1 MENEGNDTVDSA
13 TLLPALRAG
22 LTKGLRGTVWMLKI
36 LLPCSFLTFIIEAS
50 GLLSHLDFLLAPAM
64 GFLSLPPE
72 ATLPLLAGLLAGIYG
87 AVAALAVLDLNLTAT
102 ILVAVFLLI
111 SHNLIQEGVVQ
122 ARSGLNFFK
131 ATVTRL
137 AASVATVLVL
147 ARLLPESAALAP
159 AMAAPSQAATPF
171 GVLLRAWI
179 WDTGILS
186 LKIFAIIS
194 AMMVVMELLRVL
206 RVIPLL
212 ARMLRP
218 VLWLMGLSPRVGVL
232 WLTAAVFGL
241 TYGAAVIVE
250 EAREGHFHKDE
261 IEHLQLSIG
270 INHAL
275 IEDPAIFLALGI
287 PALWLWGPRLLAAL
301 VTVHCHRL
309 WAGWRTHQRRRLQTK
324 AIAGS

>member
-1 MENEGNDTVDSA
+1 
-13 TLLPALRAG
+13 
-22 LTKGLRGTVWMLKI
+22 MLKI
-36 LLPCSFLTFIIEAS
+36 LLPCSLLTFLIDAG
-50 GLLSHLDFLLAPAM
+50 GLLTHLDFLLAPSM
-64 GFLSLPPE
+64 GFLHLPPE
-72 ATLPLLAGLLAGIYG
+72 AALPLTAGLLAGIYG
-87 AVAALAVLDLNLTAT
+87 AVAALAVLDLSLTET

-111 SHNLIQEGVVQ
+111 SHNLIQEGIVQ

-137 AASVATVLVL
+137 AASVLTVLVL
-147 ARLLPESAALAP
+147 THLLPEGTAFEP
-159 AMAAPSQAATPF
+159 AMAAAARTAMPF
-171 GVLLRAWI
+171 GVLLRDWV

-186 LKIFAIIS
+186 LKIFAIITT
-194 AMMVVMELLRVL
+194 MMVVMELLRAW

-212 ARMLRP
+212 ARLLQP
-218 VLWLMGLSPRVGVL
+218 LLWLMGLSPRVGVL
-232 WLTAAVFGL
+232 WLTASVFGL

-250 EAREGHFHKDE
+250 EAREGHFQKEE
-261 IEHLQLSIG
+261 IERLQLSIG

-309 WAGWRTHQRRRLQTK
+309 WTGWRTHRRRSLRAK
-324 AIAGS
+324 AIAGL

>member
-1 MENEGNDTVDSA
+1 MDNA
-13 TLLPALRAG
+13 ILRPVLQNG

-36 LLPCSFLTFIIEAS
+36 LLPCSFLTFIIEAG
-50 GLLSHLDFLLAPAM
+50 GLLPHLDFLLVPAM

-72 ATLPLLAGLLAGIYG
+72 AALPLTAGLLAGIYG
-87 AVAALAVLDLNLTAT
+87 AVAALAVLDLNLKAT

-111 SHNLIQEGVVQ
+111 SHNLIQEGIVQ

-137 AASVATVLVL
+137 AASVGTVLVL
-147 ARLLPESAALAP
+147 ARLLPEGAALAP
-159 AMAAPSQAATPF
+159 AMAAPFQAAVPF
-171 GVLLRAWI
+171 GVLLRAWM
-179 WDTGILS
+179 WDISILS

-194 AMMVVMELLRVL
+194 TMMVVMELLRAL

-212 ARMLRP
+212 ARMLQP
-218 VLWLMGLSPRVGVL
+218 VLRLMGMSPRMGVL

-250 EAREGHFHKDE
+250 EAREGHFQKDE

-275 IEDPAIFLALGI
+275 IEDPGIFLALGI

-309 WAGWRTHQRRRLQTK
+309 WAGWRTYRRRSLQAK